1 MGIKKQHNLKA
12 IKGNGCNN
20 YKVAVHE
27 ITKLPLAVCR
37 QTLNCGDVQYTDEEV
52 LKIRD
57 YLYRL
62 AAIASEQIAII
73 ESFEEIK
80 VISLTEHKNKAYAQS
95 DYLRTG

>member
-1 MGIKKQHNLKA
+1 MAIKEQHNLKA
-12 IKGNGCNN
+12 IKGNGFNS
-20 YKVAVHE
+20 YKAAVHE

-37 QTLNCGDVQYTDEEV
+37 QTLNSGEVQYTDEEV

-62 AAIASEQIAII
+62 SAIASEQIAIKESI
-73 ESFEEIK
+73 EVIK